1 MLSGLE
7 ESCMSNPYESPRTG
21 EPSHEVE
28 LKASPWPTLVFLV
41 GLMFLVAAIFLVFL
55 AFTLRREYPG
65 LHDPSPLVDGYW
77 PAVVHDIYHLLA
89 GLSVIFAIVCT
100 IGAGMLR
107 RTRRIEDA
115 ELNTSQPQD

>member
-1 MLSGLE
+1 
-7 ESCMSNPYESPRTG
+7 MSNPYESPRTS
-21 EPSHEVE
+21 EPTHEVE
-28 LKASPWPTLVFLV
+28 LKPSPWPTLVFLT

-55 AFTLRREYPG
+55 AFTLRREFPG

-89 GLSVIFAIVCT
+89 GLSVILAIACT

-107 RTRRIEDA
+107 RTRRIEGA
-115 ELNTSQPQD
+115 ELQTSDSRD